1 MRIGNDIDAWGRMH
15 IHADERAFRGKSLRK
30 EFGAR
35 ANDTSSHFHDAT
47 ADGFH
52 SRDEVG

>member
-1 MRIGNDIDAWGRMH
+1 MRIGNDIDAWGRLH
-15 IHADERAFRGKSLRK
+15 THADERAFPGKSLRK

-35 ANDTSSHFHDAT
+35 ANNTGSHFHDAT